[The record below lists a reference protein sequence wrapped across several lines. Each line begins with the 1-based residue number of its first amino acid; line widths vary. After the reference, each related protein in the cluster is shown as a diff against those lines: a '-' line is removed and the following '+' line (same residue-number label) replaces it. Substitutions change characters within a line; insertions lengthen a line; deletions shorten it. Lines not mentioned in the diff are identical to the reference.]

1 MLDSSVKKKRL
12 GNAKKIK
19 FLRKEDQKLV
29 YECGF
34 DIFADAR
41 AGCDVQFYV
50 IAIIFVIFD
59 MELGFIFPWIA
70 C

>member
-1 MLDSSVKKKRL
+1 MVKKKRL
-12 GNAKKIK
+12 GHARKIK
-19 FLRKEDQKLV
+19 TLRKEDQKLV

-41 AGCDVQFYV
+41 AGCDVHFYV
-50 IAIIFVIFD
+50 IAIIFIIFD
-59 MELGFIFPWIA
+59 MELGFIFPWAA